1 MSKKQLYFSALVVII
16 VFLGTMLFQNTSQ
29 KVREESI
36 NLEESSFNP
45 NSEMSEWQIFTL
57 AIIDVES
64 GSNPNAIGKRD
75 DVGILQITPIYVDEV
90 NRIQSRTRFTLEDR
104 FDIEKSL
111 DMFGIMNYYKNPD
124 MCVEEAI
131 RIHNPKAPYSY
142 KLKILNRM
150 DEIRAGEPVN
160 EEIKAIVCRY
170 NQK

>member
-1 MSKKQLYFSALVVII
+1 MSCKKIYFSTLATII
-16 VFLGTMLFQNTSQ
+16 ICLGIMFFKNTPQ
-29 KVREESI
+29 PVREEPT

-45 NSEMSEWQIFTL
+45 NSEISEWQIFTL

-64 GSNPNAIGKRD
+64 DSNPNAIGKRD
-75 DVGILQITPIYVDEV
+75 DVGILQITPIYVDEI

-104 FDIEKSL
+104 YDIEKSL

-124 MCVEEAI
+124 MCIEQAI
-131 RIHNPKAPYSY
+131 KIHNPKAPYSY

-160 EEIKAIVCRY
+160 EEVKAIVCRY

>member
-1 MSKKQLYFSALVVII
+1 MSYKRLYFSTLAIII
-16 VFLGTMLFQNTSQ
+16 VCLGTMTFNNVPQS
-29 KVREESI
+29 VREEPI

-64 GSNPNAIGKRD
+64 SSNPNAIGKRD

-90 NRIQSRTRFTLEDR
+90 NRIQSRIRFTLEDR

-124 MCVEEAI
+124 MCIDQAI
-131 RIHNPKAPYSY
+131 KIHNPKAPYSY

-160 EEIKAIVCRY
+160 EKVKAIVCRY